1 MSELSAPSYRV
12 QRPSSGGGFPWRMVI
27 VAAVILLAMGVG
39 ALAVWG
45 LTRAVSNS
53 VPTIEAD
60 TKPLRVK
67 PEDPGGLRV
76 ANQGERIFETQNQPQ
91 RRGAAPSPPAQ
102 PQVAPE
108 FERPDL
114 NGLRQAT
121 VAARQAAQ
129 AQAQQSQIQ
138 QSPPP
143 QAQPAQTSPEASAES
158 PQPDLAPVPAGPR
171 AAAPASVAPPVTEA
185 PRAAPATA
193 RTAEPAPRANEG
205 SAVVQLGALGSEE
218 AARAEWNRLKGRL
231 GDLLADRRPQVIRFE
246 REGQPTMWRLRT
258 GGFRDHEAARAF
270 CDAAKSKGAPACAAI
285 GG

>member
-12 QRPSSGGGFPWRMVI
+12 QRPSSGGGFPWRMTV
-27 VAAVILLAMGVG
+27 VAAAILGAMGVG

-45 LTRAVSNS
+45 LTRAVSS
-53 VPTIEAD
+53 GVPTVEAD
-60 TKPLRVK
+60 TRPLRVK

-91 RRGAAPSPPAQ
+91 RRGTTPAAPAQ

-129 AQAQQSQIQ
+129 AQAQMQPQPP
-138 QSPPP
+138 QSPP
-143 QAQPAQTSPEASAES
+143 AQPSPEA
-158 PQPDLAPVPAGPR
+158 P
-171 AAAPASVAPPVTEA
+171 AAAPQPGTAPAAPREAAPAVSAPPPAEA
-185 PRAAPATA
+185 PRPTAAAA
-193 RTAEPAPRANEG
+193 RPPEPASRAAEG

-218 AARAEWNRLKGRL
+218 AARAEWARLKGRL

-258 GGFRDHEAARAF
+258 GGFRDHDAARAF
-270 CDAAKSKGAPACAAI
+270 CEAAKTKGAPACAAI